1 MNKAILFLFSCFLLL
16 SISSVS
22 FSQYL
27 AEIKKKEFKTEE
39 AGFDNA
45 WDYLQAGDV
54 LFMDGQG
61 TYKEALKFYLS
72 AHEYN
77 SLNPE
82 LNYRIGV
89 CYLFSDQKHKA
100 LEYLNASYEFNK
112 YAAPDIHLFLAM
124 AYHLDYQFDK
134 AIDEYQVYLHGLTK
148 REIRIVDTLN
158 IKNAIQQCYTGLE
171 LVQDT
176 SRVEIINLGA
186 VINSEADDYKPVFS
200 KSLDRMYFTSRRISS
215 PDDKRNELDNKFN
228 ENIYVAYSS
237 NDSLWDKAQNIGEPI
252 NSRENTAALLLAEDG
267 ETLYFYKGKKTGGE
281 IYKSFRVGGVWS
293 KPQKVKSK
301 INSGD
306 HESSVSVTEDLQTLY
321 FVSDREKNGYGG
333 LDIWVSDKDEN
344 EDWSEPRNLGSE
356 INTSFNEEAVYI
368 APDQKTMFF
377 SSNGPESMGGYDIF
391 KTVLEDGVWSKPVNL
406 GYPVNSPDNDLF
418 YIMQDSLTAYVS
430 SIRKD
435 NIGLMDIYKVI
446 YIPEVI
452 VEEAE
457 IIEPPVEVIIP
468 VVIAKPDPK
477 IQIMGTVRDASDST
491 GIQGMIEI
499 IDMEVN
505 KIVAT
510 TISSRETGEY
520 SLRLKRK
527 NTYGVEVNA
536 AGYMFYLD
544 IMQIP
549 EDTSLTEIHKDFDL
563 KMIKVGEKI
572 VLENIFFEFNKSTLS
587 PESYTE
593 LDRVTDFLEKNSEL
607 RIEISGH
614 TDNVGS
620 ADYNQRLSEGR
631 AKAVV
636 DYLVS
641 KGIDSSRLEFVG
653 YGFEQPISSNDT
665 EEGRAANRR
674 VEFKVVE

>member
-1 MNKAILFLFSCFLLL
+1 MNKAIVFLFSCFLFF
-16 SISSVS
+16 S
-22 FSQYL
+22 FSSLSYGQYL

-45 WDYLQAGDV
+45 WKYLQAGDV
-54 LFMDGQG
+54 LFMDGRG
-61 TYKEALKFYLS
+61 TYKEALKLYLS

-89 CYLFSDQKHKA
+89 CYLFSDQKYKA
-100 LEYLNASYEFNK
+100 IEYLNASYEFNK
-112 YAAPDIHLFLAM
+112 YVAPDIHLFLAM
-124 AYHLDYQFDK
+124 AYHLDYKFDQ
-134 AIDEYQVYLHGLTK
+134 AIDEYQVYLKGLTR
-148 REIRIVDTLN
+148 REIKIVDTLN

-171 LVQDT
+171 IMQDT
-176 SRVEIINLGA
+176 NRVKIINLGVA
-186 VINSEADDYKPVFS
+186 INSEDDDYKPVFS
-200 KSLDRMYFTSRRISS
+200 KSLDRMYFTSRRTSS
-215 PDDKRNELDNKFN
+215 PDEKRNELDNKFN

-237 NDSLWDKAQNIGEPI
+237 NDSLWNKAQNIGEPI
-252 NSRENTAALLLAEDG
+252 NSKENTAALLLTDDG
-267 ETLYFYKGKKTGGE
+267 ETLYFYQGKKSGGE
-281 IYKSFRVGGVWS
+281 IFKSFRVGGIWN

-301 INSGD
+301 INSGS
-306 HESSVSVTEDLQTLY
+306 HESSVSVTEDHKTLY
-321 FVSDREKNGYGG
+321 FVSDREKGGYGG

-344 EDWSEPRNLGSE
+344 DNWSEPRNLGSGV
-356 INTSFNEEAVYI
+356 NTSFNEEAVYL

-377 SSNGPESMGGYDIF
+377 SSNRPESMGGYDIF
-391 KTVLEDGVWSKPVNL
+391 KTVLENGVWSTPVNL

-418 YIMQDSLTAYVS
+418 YVVQDSLIAYIS
-430 SIRKD
+430 SIRRD
-435 NIGLMDIYKVI
+435 NIGLMDIYKVM

-457 IIEPPVEVIIP
+457 IDEPPVEVIVP
-468 VVIAKPDPK
+468 VVIAKPDHK
-477 IQIMGTVRDASDST
+477 IQIAGTVRDASDST

-510 TISSRETGEY
+510 TISSKETGEY
-520 SLRLKRK
+520 SLKLKRK
-527 NTYGVEVNA
+527 STYGVEVNA

-544 IMQIP
+544 IMEIP
-549 EDTSLTEIHKDFDL
+549 EDTSLTEIHRDFNL
-563 KMIKVGEKI
+563 NMIKVGEKI
-572 VLENIFFEFNKSTLS
+572 VLKNIFFEFNKSTLS
-587 PESYTE
+587 KESFTE

-636 DYLVS
+636 EYLVS
-641 KGIDSSRLEFVG
+641 KGVESSRLEFVG
-653 YGFEQPISSNDT
+653 YGFEQPMASNDT

-674 VEFKVVE
+674 VEFKVIE

>member
-1 MNKAILFLFSCFLLL
+1 MNKAIIFLFSCFLF
-16 SISSVS
+16 ISVS
-22 FSQYL
+22 RVSYSQYL
-27 AEIKKKEFKTEE
+27 TEIKKKEFKTGE
-39 AGFDNA
+39 AGFDKA
-45 WDYLQAGDV
+45 WEDLQAGDV
-54 LFMDGQG
+54 LFTEGKG
-61 TYKEALKFYLS
+61 TYKEALEMFLS

-77 SLNPE
+77 SLNAE

-148 REIRIVDTLN
+148 REIRIVDTLSILN
-158 IKNAIQQCYTGLE
+158 SIQQCYSGLDIM
-171 LVQDT
+171 QDT
-176 SRVEIINLGA
+176 SRLRIVNMGPG
-186 VINSEADDYKPVFS
+186 INSEADDYKPVFS
-200 KSLDRMYFTSRRISS
+200 KSQDRMYFTSRRAIAA
-215 PDDKRNELDNKFN
+215 DDKRNELDNKFN

-252 NSRENTAALLLAEDG
+252 NSKENNAALLLAEDG
-267 ETLYFYKGKKTGGE
+267 ETLYFYKGKKNGGE
-281 IYKSFRVGGVWS
+281 IFKSFRLGGVWS
-293 KPQKVKSK
+293 KPEKVKSK
-301 INSGD
+301 INSGG

-321 FVSDREKNGYGG
+321 FVSDREKNGHGG
-333 LDIWVSDKDEN
+333 LDIWVSEKDEK
-344 EDWSEPRNLGSE
+344 DKWSEPRNIGPV
-356 INTSFNEEAVYI
+356 INTAFNEEAVYI

-377 SSNGPESMGGYDIF
+377 SSNGPASMGGYDIF
-391 KTVLEDGVWSKPVNL
+391 STVQEGGSWSDPVNL
-406 GYPVNSPDNDLF
+406 GYPINSPDNDLF

-435 NIGLMDIYKVI
+435 NIGLMDIYKII
-446 YIPEVI
+446 YIPEPI
-452 VEEAE
+452 VEEVE
-457 IIEPPVEVIIP
+457 IIEPPVEVIVP

-477 IQIMGTVRDASDST
+477 IQITGTVRDASDST
-491 GIQGMIEI
+491 ALQGMIEI

-520 SLRLKRK
+520 SLKLKRK

-536 AGYMFYLD
+536 SGYMFYLD

-549 EDTSLTEIHKDFDL
+549 EDTSLTEIQRDFDL
-563 KMIKVGEKI
+563 RKIKVGEKI

-587 PESYTE
+587 PASNTE

-631 AKAVV
+631 AKSVV
-636 DYLVS
+636 DYLVT
-641 KGIDSSRLEFVG
+641 KGIEGSRLEFAG
-653 YGFEQPISSNDT
+653 YGFEQPLRPNDT

-674 VEFKVVE
+674 VEFKVIE